1 MATLAYLR
9 VSTAS
14 QAESGAGLDAQHDA
28 CLRAAGELAGTYR
41 DEGVS
46 GKTGLDKRPALLDA
60 IAELGKGDTLIVAKR
75 DRLGRDPLVVAMI
88 EASVARKGARIVSA
102 AGEGTDSDSPTDILM
117 RRMVD
122 AFAEYERLV
131 IGARTRAALQAKKQ
145 RGERT
150 GSIPYGKR
158 LADNGVDLIPD
169 EAEQEI
175 LSIIFDLN
183 EKGLS
188 LRNIASRL
196 TAKGYQ
202 SRGKAW
208 HHQTIAN
215 IIAAAA

>member
-1 MATLAYLR
+1 MATIAYLR
-9 VSTAS
+9 VSTTS

-28 CLRAAGELAGTYR
+28 CLRVAVELAGVYR

-46 GKTGLDKRPALLDA
+46 GKTGLDKRPALLEA
-60 IAELGKGDTLIVAKR
+60 IATLDKGDVLIVAKR
-75 DRLGRDPLVVAMI
+75 DRLGRDPLAVAMI
-88 EASVARKGARIVSA
+88 EAAVARKGARIVSA

-158 LADNGVDLIPD
+158 LSDNGVDLIPD
-169 EAEQEI
+169 ESEQEI
-175 LSIIFDLN
+175 LSVIFELN
-183 EKGLS
+183 GKGLS

-208 HHQTIAN
+208 HPQTVSN
-215 IIAAAA
+215 ILSAAA